1 MAGDTETHVTITRR
15 EVEDAEAALI
25 AALDA
30 APDDETATERIMAA
44 MNRLRQAQARHAA
57 ARSGLAHLPDLVG
70 LT

>member
-1 MAGDTETHVTITRR
+1 MAGDIETPVTITRR

-30 APDDETATERIMAA
+30 APDDETATERITAA

-57 ARSGLAHLPDLVG
+57 ARSGLEHLPDLVG
-70 LT
+70 LG